1 MGGKPSGVVQHGH
14 RLAQVSQHVLRL
26 KVVRHDVILQN
37 QPSEVIKSNKQ
48 GCGSGSA
55 CNFSPGWKTE
65 KRNES
70 QQTLLGYG
78 IFLPSLKLNGS
89 FVNLDPD
96 PPGEKQLDPD
106 LQKINAELQP
116 LVSAMACAGS
126 FSFFGGG

>member
-1 MGGKPSGVVQHGH
+1 MDPDPHAISLRDGKQKKGIKIVNKCIKKKKIQLKIEQKPTIGVDGGK
-14 RLAQVSQHVLRL
+14 
-26 KVVRHDVILQN
+26 
-37 QPSEVIKSNKQ
+37 
-48 GCGSGSA
+48 
-55 CNFSPGWKTE
+55 
-65 KRNES
+65 S

-116 LVSAMACAGS
+116 LVSAMTCAGS